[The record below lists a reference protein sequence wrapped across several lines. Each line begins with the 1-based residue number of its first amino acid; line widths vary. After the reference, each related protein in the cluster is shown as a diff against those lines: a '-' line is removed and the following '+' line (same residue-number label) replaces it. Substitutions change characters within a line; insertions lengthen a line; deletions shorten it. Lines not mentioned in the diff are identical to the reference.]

1 MDASTQTTAFSGG
14 YARPRS
20 NVQPVNEEHKPR
32 RGENGEVGME
42 SENMA
47 RSGLH
52 GNNHF
57 NQRGPVASSDS
68 SLTRATGD
76 DNSGVA
82 MPLPIKQTSKSL
94 PLTSGKTGSTASLH
108 RVNLQNDEKSA
119 MLVGATD
126 YAQAGDRHAVQGD
139 TVPQVGTMHNS
150 GQSLRRRPDAY
161 SQTSG
166 RNLAVPTAQDSVT
179 MQRETYLLKVCRAL
193 MMYGAPTHRLEEYT
207 HRSAEVLGLHL
218 QSFYMPGCMIISFDD
233 ANSRTKDVHIIRC
246 TESLNLCKL
255 DDVHAVYKDIVHN
268 KTTTDEAMAR
278 LHEIMDRRDKFP
290 PWFLVL
296 MYGLAS
302 ACIGPV
308 SFGARPIDLPMI
320 FLLGCLLGF
329 MKLILAE
336 KSELYRHVF
345 EISISILTS
354 FLARALGS
362 IRLGPSTTF
371 CFSAM
376 CQASLILILPGFT
389 ITNSALELQSKNMV
403 SGSVRMVYGI
413 IFTLFLAF
421 GITIGITIYG
431 AMDSGATSD
440 TKCPTTW
447 PFWWK
452 IIFVGPFTI
461 CYIIINQGKWKK
473 VPAMVILSLM
483 GWTVNYFSAQRFNA
497 NTPIAQT
504 LGALTVGIF
513 ANTYSRLGFGL
524 AVALMYPAIFIQVPG
539 SLAASGGLI
548 GGLQSAD
555 ELTRSGSGSGNT
567 TAAPNTEI
575 LKAGFAMIQIAIGI
589 TAGLSVSALVVYPLR
604 KRRGNSGLFSF

>member
-1 MDASTQTTAFSGG
+1 
-14 YARPRS
+14 
-20 NVQPVNEEHKPR
+20 
-32 RGENGEVGME
+32 
-42 SENMA
+42 
-47 RSGLH
+47 
-52 GNNHF
+52 
-57 NQRGPVASSDS
+57 
-68 SLTRATGD
+68 
-76 DNSGVA
+76 
-82 MPLPIKQTSKSL
+82 
-94 PLTSGKTGSTASLH
+94 
-108 RVNLQNDEKSA
+108 
-119 MLVGATD
+119 
-126 YAQAGDRHAVQGD
+126 
-139 TVPQVGTMHNS
+139 
-150 GQSLRRRPDAY
+150 
-161 SQTSG
+161 
-166 RNLAVPTAQDSVT
+166 
-179 MQRETYLLKVCRAL
+179 
-193 MMYGAPTHRLEEYT
+193 MMYGAPTHRLEDYM
-207 HRSAEVLGLHL
+207 HRSAQVLGLHL
-218 QSFYMPGCMIISFDD
+218 QSFYMPGCMIISFNDTV
-233 ANSRTKDVHIIRC
+233 SRSKDVHIIRC
-246 TESLNLCKL
+246 TESLSLSKL
-255 DDVHAVYKDIVHN
+255 EDVHAVYKNIVHN
-268 KTTTDEAMAR
+268 KITTEEAMAR
-278 LHEIMDRRDKFP
+278 LDEIIARSDKFP
-290 PWFLVL
+290 RWFLVL

-329 MKLILAE
+329 MKLILPD

-345 EISISILTS
+345 EISTSILTS
-354 FLARALGS
+354 FLARAFGSIHLGS
-362 IRLGPSTTF
+362 SRTF

-376 CQASLILILPGFT
+376 CQASLVMILPGFT

-431 AMDSGATSD
+431 AMDSAATSA
-440 TKCPTTW
+440 TECATVW

-483 GWTVNYFSAQRFNA
+483 GWTVNYFSAQRFSA
-497 NTPIAQT
+497 NTQIAQT

-513 ANTYSRLGFGL
+513 ANTYSRFGFGL

-539 SLAASGGLI
+539 SLAASGSLI

-555 ELTRSGSGSGNT
+555 ELTRSGPGSGNT

-575 LKAGFAMIQIAIGI
+575 LKAGYAMIEIAIGI
-589 TAGLSVSALVVYPLR
+589 TAGLSISAFVVYPLR